1 MIDME
6 RVANDE
12 LLRAWDDVPHGA
24 IVQVR
29 REGDSR
35 GQGTGP
41 RYGYRYIDAGRWI
54 YSHGSWDP
62 GVAHFPW
69 AAVGRQVVEEF
80 VIVARDVSPHSPIGN
95 LYSFDL
101 PMTADLSSVCTFPVG
116 SQVKWNDA
124 ETRTL
129 VMDEHKSVA
138 WRHADGKGWWIRH
151 ATAWWHELDAADH
164 GLWTWSG
171 TRTSA
176 CTVVATDVVARATAS
191 ETNAYLRDLIGGLE
205 KTTW

>member
-1 MIDME
+1 MIDMQ

-29 REGDSR
+29 REGDLQGS
-35 GQGTGP
+35 GTGP
-41 RYGYRYIDAGRWI
+41 RYGYRYIDAGRWV

-69 AAVGRQVVEEF
+69 AAVGKQVVEEF
-80 VIVARDVSPHSPIGN
+80 VIVARDVSPHSPIGG
-95 LYSFDL
+95 LCCYGL
-101 PMTADLSSVCTFPVG
+101 PVTADAGSVCTFPVG
-116 SQVKWNDA
+116 SQVMWSDA

-129 VMDEHKSVA
+129 IMDAHNNVA
-138 WRHADGKGWWIRH
+138 WRHADGNGSWIRH
-151 ATAWWHELDAADH
+151 ATAWWHTLDTVSQ
-164 GLWTWSG
+164 GLWTWAAVRQG
-171 TRTSA
+171 P
-176 CTVVATDVVARATAS
+176 CTLVTTDVVARATAS